1 MPSVVALIPAR
12 SGSKRIANKN
22 VRELA
27 GRPLIAYTI
36 AAARES
42 GVFDQIIVSSDDA
55 EYRHIAAQYRAD
67 TIARPEAYA
76 SDNSPDFQWISHV
89 FTHAVSDGSFDA
101 FCILRPTS
109 PFRSA
114 DTIRR
119 AWASFL
125 EDGADSF
132 DSLRSI
138 TKPKNHPNKMW
149 IRQGHY
155 ITPYAPFVVGNPPQ
169 PGHSVPTQL
178 LPDVLAQPATIEI
191 AWTKTLTKHKNIS
204 GTRIKGFYLDMP
216 ESHDLNDEYDWL
228 LAEAMIANGIATLPA
243 VPEIQRPARRPR
255 KEAAHA

>member
-1 MPSVVALIPAR
+1 MPSIVALIPAR
-12 SGSKRIANKN
+12 SGSKRIVGKN
-22 VRELA
+22 IRELA
-27 GRPLIAYTI
+27 GRPLLAYTI

-42 GVFDQIIVSSDDA
+42 GIFTRVIVSSDA
-55 EYRHIAAQYRAD
+55 EDYL
-67 TIARPEAYA
+67 TIAETYWAMGLPRPTEFAT
-76 SDNSPDFQWISHV
+76 DGSPDIQWV
-89 FTHAVSDGSFDA
+89 QHAMDFSKDCDA
-101 FCILRPTS
+101 FAILRPTS

-114 DTIRR
+114 DTIHR

-155 ITPYAPFVVGNPPQ
+155 ITPYAPFVVGGINPAPQ

-178 LPDVLAQPATIEI
+178 LPAVYAQPATIEI
-191 AWTKTLTKHKNIS
+191 AWTKTLAKHKNIS
-204 GTRIKGFYLDMP
+204 GNRIKGFYLDMP
-216 ESHDLNDEYDWL
+216 EAHDLNDEYDWL
-228 LAEAMIANGIATLPA
+228 LAEAMLEKGIATLPDI
-243 VPEIQRPARRPR
+243 PEIQRPVRRPK

>member
-12 SGSKRIANKN
+12 SGSKRIAEKN
-22 VRELA
+22 IRLLNGV
-27 GRPLIAYTI
+27 PLLAYTI

-42 GVFDQIIVSSDDA
+42 GVFTRVIVSSDA
-55 EYRHIAAQYRAD
+55 EDYLAIAEMYGA
-67 TIARPEAYA
+67 IGLPRPPEFA
-76 SDNSPDFQWISHV
+76 SDNSPDFQWV
-89 FTHAVSDGSFDA
+89 LHAMDFSKDCDA
-101 FCILRPTS
+101 FAILRPTS

-125 EDGADSF
+125 DDGADSF

-155 ITPYAPFVVGNPPQ
+155 ITPYAPFVVGGINPGPQ

-191 AWTKTLTKHKNIS
+191 AWTKTLTKHRNIS
-204 GTRIKGFYLDMP
+204 GTRIKGFYIDMP
-216 ESHDLNDEYDWL
+216 EAHDLNDEYDWL
-228 LAEAMIANGIATLPA
+228 LAEAMLEKGIATLPE
-243 VPEIQRPARRPR
+243 VTEVQRPPRRPK
-255 KEAAHA
+255 KEATHA